1 MDLGINQKVAL
12 VFGAGSGLGQAM
24 AISLAQEGARVVLAG
39 RTKEKLENTA
49 QQINSMGAQSLVL
62 PWDLSNISAIDS
74 QFSVIEKTW
83 GPVDIL
89 INNTGGPPATL
100 AEGQSID
107 LWLEKFQ
114 EMVLSV
120 IKITDRALP
129 NMKAQQW
136 GRIITSTSSGAITP
150 IPNLAI
156 SNTLRA
162 SLHAW
167 SKTLSREVAPHGI
180 TANMIV
186 PGRIATERI
195 QLLDSLKAERENK
208 TVQEVATES
217 LKTIPMGRIGQPS
230 EYGATAA
237 FLASQQA
244 SYITGS
250 VIRVDGGLISSI

>member
-1 MDLGINQKVAL
+1 MDLGINQKIAL
-12 VFGAGSGLGQAM
+12 VFGAGSGLGQAI

-39 RTKEKLENTA
+39 RTKEKLEKTA

-62 PWDLSNISAIDS
+62 PWDLSKLSAIDS

-83 GPVDIL
+83 GAVDIL
-89 INNTGGPPATL
+89 VNNTGGPPATL
-100 AEGQSID
+100 AEAQSIE

-114 EMVLSV
+114 EMILSV

-129 NMKAQQW
+129 GMKAKQW
-136 GRIITSTSSGAITP
+136 GRIITSTSSGAISP

-167 SKTLSREVAPHGI
+167 SKTLAREVAPHGI
-180 TANMIV
+180 TSNILV
-186 PGRIATERI
+186 PGRISTERI
-195 QLLDSLKAERENK
+195 KSLDQINASKENK
-208 TVQEVATES
+208 SIEQISIENLKLIPAGRLGKTE
-217 LKTIPMGRIGQPS
+217 
-230 EYGATAA
+230 EYGSTAA
-237 FLASQQA
+237 FLASTHS
-244 SYITGS
+244 SYMTGS